1 MVDQRTGDRICSQ
14 RDRSQLFGM
23 HGLINRH
30 ERRFSMGKYKD
41 TPRYKVIS
49 MRVNSVE
56 RKELEQI
63 ASQYSLSISD
73 MMRQAMEAYTRSRE
87 PVAAGYRNI

>member
-1 MVDQRTGDRICSQ
+1 
-14 RDRSQLFGM
+14 
-23 HGLINRH
+23 
-30 ERRFSMGKYKD
+30 MGKYKD

-63 ASQYSLSISD
+63 ASRYSLSISD
-73 MMRQAMEAYTRSRE
+73 MMRQAMEDYTRSHE
-87 PVAAGYRNI
+87 PVDAGYRNI